1 MNAWR
6 GKIRTST
13 YGSPENNVAQQGSPT
28 QEPTAANPNRT
39 ISGDQVRMEEDVAL
53 SQVPDYSV
61 PEPKTPDPNVSAT
74 TYGNIPFG
82 QRINDTATYGMSKPT
97 AEQAAGAG
105 SRENFASG
113 TYPPNPSID
122 PLPGVSAVMPKLQVQ
137 GKPAQAYAIRTKPG
151 LTQTVIDSK
160 WDNQEIGLGSVARP
174 SAEEYGLSDPQ
185 SGRNPPARIPND
197 RGKSGSSEVFRTNVG
212 RIPNLSLSVSGEEGN
227 SGFIPIDNS
236 TTLDDRYEDV
246 KCINCNNISKTVGGG
261 AYLGFSADF
270 VKDLFHQLNSARC
283 LKCGSEKGFVIVS

>member
-6 GKIRTST
+6 GKIRTLT

-39 ISGDQVRMEEDVAL
+39 ISGDQARMEEDVAL

-137 GKPAQAYAIRTKPG
+137 GNTAQAYAIRTKPG
-151 LTQTVIDSK
+151 LTQTAIDSK

-197 RGKSGSSEVFRTNVG
+197 RGKSGSSEVFRT
-212 RIPNLSLSVSGEEGN
+212 
-227 SGFIPIDNS
+227 
-236 TTLDDRYEDV
+236 
-246 KCINCNNISKTVGGG
+246 TVGEVYDPTKHYEIADIENQNPLAGG
-261 AYLGFSADF
+261 QVQTEEELPLSRIRPIRERRAKY
-270 VKDLFHQLNSARC
+270 R
-283 LKCGSEKGFVIVS
+283 